1 MKTGVCEI
9 EIMSDT
15 FLCECALCGAC
26 DKCEIVVVLEKNMD
40 YSERNQQQELIPK
53 PDFRAAFLNNQI
65 IAVQSCAV
73 VTRFNVS
80 VYYIYHGN
88 A

>member
-9 EIMSDT
+9 EIMSAT
-15 FLCECALCGAC
+15 FLCENALCGAC

-53 PDFRAAFLNNQI
+53 PDFRAAFLNN
-65 IAVQSCAV
+65 
-73 VTRFNVS
+73 
-80 VYYIYHGN
+80 
-88 A
+88 